1 MNGWHSMKLY
11 TKENCTKKLA
21 GILLAR
27 WYFFKLVERCLKREL
42 RWFRGLFWY
51 NLSYVNVQGNKFW
64 IKRLFILWQE
74 LMAVVRQHLL

>member
-1 MNGWHSMKLY
+1 MKLY
-11 TKENCTKKLA
+11 IKGYCIKKLA
-21 GILLAR
+21 GVWLAKWR
-27 WYFFKLVERCLKREL
+27 VFKLVERCLKIYL

-74 LMAVVRQHLL
+74 LMAVARQHLL

>member
-1 MNGWHSMKLY
+1 MKLY
-11 TKENCTKKLA
+11 TKENCTEKLA

-27 WYFFKLVERCLKREL
+27 WCIFKLVERCLKREL
-42 RWFRGLFWY
+42 RWFIGLFWY